1 MENAEVADDLIQ
13 GKPDEDGFKTRRK
26 EPQGKQFSAK
36 GNVTSR
42 LTVPPFKKKPFAGSK
57 AFAGNRSF
65 NTGKRPNA
73 ENQRLRPSF
82 SRQRQGFKRHFTG
95 KTIEERKA
103 LRDAKKCYI
112 CEEEEHFANECPQRN
127 SQNKDDKSDRK
138 GKKPKPSARL
148 VPDLVAVDI
157 EYHRSMFEL
166 HQRVNPKEVIV
177 GWYSTS
183 AGVSGSDALI
193 QDFYAR
199 EATNPVYLTVDTT
212 FQDESASIKAFV
224 STALSLGD
232 RQLAAQFH
240 EVQLD
245 LRMVEAERVGFDV
258 LKKTIV
264 EKLPD
269 DLEAL
274 ETSMLRLQSMIDS
287 VFKYVEDVIE
297 GRSPPD
303 NAVGRYLADTIASIP
318 KISPDAFDRLFNDS
332 IQDLLLVLYLAN
344 LTRTQ
349 LSLAK
354 KLNSAA
360 QIF

>member
-1 MENAEVADDLIQ
+1 MGSTVLQLVSGPTGTVAKVHPTVLFNICDSYIRRNDQTDRVIGTLL
-13 GKPDEDGFKTRRK
+13 GSVSSDG
-26 EPQGKQFSAK
+26 
-36 GNVTSR
+36 
-42 LTVPPFKKKPFAGSK
+42 TVD
-57 AFAGNRSF
+57 
-65 NTGKRPNA
+65 
-73 ENQRLRPSF
+73 
-82 SRQRQGFKRHFTG
+82 
-95 KTIEERKA
+95 I
-103 LRDAKKCYI
+103 
-112 CEEEEHFANECPQRN
+112 RN
-127 SQNKDDKSDRK
+127 SY
-138 GKKPKPSARL
+138 A
-148 VPDLVAVDI
+148 VPHNESLEQVAVDI

-212 FQDESASIKAFV
+212 FQDETTSIRAFV
-224 STALSLGD
+224 STPLSLGD

-274 ETSMLRLQSMIDS
+274 EASMLRLQTMIDT

-297 GRSPPD
+297 GRLAPD

-349 LSLAK
+349 LSLSK

>member
-1 MENAEVADDLIQ
+1 MGSTVLQLVSGPTGTVAKVHPTVLFNICDSYIRRNDQTDRVIGTLL
-13 GKPDEDGFKTRRK
+13 GSVSSDG
-26 EPQGKQFSAK
+26 
-36 GNVTSR
+36 
-42 LTVPPFKKKPFAGSK
+42 TVD
-57 AFAGNRSF
+57 
-65 NTGKRPNA
+65 
-73 ENQRLRPSF
+73 
-82 SRQRQGFKRHFTG
+82 
-95 KTIEERKA
+95 I
-103 LRDAKKCYI
+103 
-112 CEEEEHFANECPQRN
+112 RN
-127 SQNKDDKSDRK
+127 SY
-138 GKKPKPSARL
+138 A
-148 VPDLVAVDI
+148 VPHNESLEQVAVDI

-183 AGVSGSDALI
+183 AGVSSSDALI
-193 QDFYAR
+193 QEFYAR
-199 EATNPVYLTVDTT
+199 ETTNPVYVTVDTT
-212 FQDESASIKAFV
+212 FQDETASIRAFV
-224 STALSLGD
+224 STTLSLGE

-240 EVQLD
+240 EIQLD

-274 ETSMLRLQSMIDS
+274 ETSMLRLQNMIDT
-287 VFKYVEDVIE
+287 VFKYVEDVVE
-297 GRSPPD
+297 GRTSPD
-303 NAVGRYLADTIASIP
+303 NVVGRYLADTLASIP
-318 KISPDAFDRLFNDS
+318 KISPDVFDKLFNDS

>member
-1 MENAEVADDLIQ
+1 MGSTVLQLVSGPTGTVAKVHPTVLFNICDSYIRRNDQTDRVIGTLL
-13 GKPDEDGFKTRRK
+13 GSVSSDG
-26 EPQGKQFSAK
+26 
-36 GNVTSR
+36 
-42 LTVPPFKKKPFAGSK
+42 TVD
-57 AFAGNRSF
+57 
-65 NTGKRPNA
+65 
-73 ENQRLRPSF
+73 
-82 SRQRQGFKRHFTG
+82 
-95 KTIEERKA
+95 I
-103 LRDAKKCYI
+103 
-112 CEEEEHFANECPQRN
+112 RN
-127 SQNKDDKSDRK
+127 SY
-138 GKKPKPSARL
+138 A
-148 VPDLVAVDI
+148 VPHNESLEQVAVDI

-212 FQDESASIKAFV
+212 FQDETTSIRAFV
-224 STALSLGD
+224 STPLSLGD

-274 ETSMLRLQSMIDS
+274 ETSMLRLQTMIDT

-297 GRSPPD
+297 GRLAPD

-349 LSLAK
+349 LSLSK